1 MKRIYFAFLSLI
13 LVFILMFSLTACAST
28 PTTFTNNLTET
39 VTDTANFPYGGII
52 AVSLVV
58 ETAQDSKGDTYM
70 ELNKAS
76 YSIQKFY
83 EPDLID
89 KIEFTYFDGYG
100 EHTFNSDDL
109 SGEYTV
115 DVKKVPALN
124 NNLHA
129 RAIVYMTNG
138 ETFEH
143 DCSFF
148 H

>member
-13 LVFILMFSLTACAST
+13 LVFILMFSLTACSST
-28 PTTFTNNLTET
+28 PTVFTNNITKT

-76 YSIQKFY
+76 YSIQKFDDP
-83 EPDLID
+83 ESID

-100 EHTFNSDDL
+100 EHSFSSDDL

-143 DCSFF
+143 DCSFTG
-148 H
+148 